1 MQKTKDLFL
10 WLMPRLFQ
18 DPRLLIVLELLLV
31 IALRLKVNFAVNL
44 KLIIRHYLMLV
55 ANYLLVG
62 FTNFDSAI
70 AKVAI
75 SFTI

>member
-1 MQKTKDLFL
+1 MQQTQDLFP
-10 WLMPRLFQ
+10 WLLLRLFQ
-18 DPRLLIVLELLLV
+18 DPRLLIVLELLL
-31 IALRLKVNFAVNL
+31 ALRLKANFAVNL

-62 FTNFDSAI
+62 FTHFDSVI

>member
-1 MQKTKDLFL
+1 MQQTQDLFP
-10 WLMPRLFQ
+10 WLLPRLFQ
-18 DPRLLIVLELLLV
+18 DPRLLIVLELQL
-31 IALRLKVNFAVNL
+31 ALRLKANFAVNL

-62 FTNFDSAI
+62 FTHFDSAI

>member
-1 MQKTKDLFL
+1 MQQTQDLFP
-10 WLMPRLFQ
+10 WLLPRLFQ
-18 DPRLLIVLELLLV
+18 DPRLLIVLELLL
-31 IALRLKVNFAVNL
+31 ALRLKVNFAVNL

-62 FTNFDSAI
+62 FTHFDSVI

>member
-1 MQKTKDLFL
+1 
-10 WLMPRLFQ
+10 
-18 DPRLLIVLELLLV
+18 VLELLLV

>member
-1 MQKTKDLFL
+1 MQQTQDLFP
-10 WLMPRLFQ
+10 WLLPRLFQ
-18 DPRLLIVLELLLV
+18 DPRLLIVLELQL
-31 IALRLKVNFAVNL
+31 ALRLKANFAVNL

-62 FTNFDSAI
+62 FTHFDSVI

>member
-1 MQKTKDLFL
+1 MQQTQDLFP
-10 WLMPRLFQ
+10 WLLPRLFQ
-18 DPRLLIVLELLLV
+18 DPRLLIVLELQL
-31 IALRLKVNFAVNL
+31 ALRLEVNFAVNL

-62 FTNFDSAI
+62 FTHFDSVI